1 MLLNT
6 ETFESRIVR
15 HRDQDTRSLRL
26 EDGSPEA
33 TRVELE
39 REQADVQD
47 LDLVRL
53 EERVLPCRFSSGLE
67 RNTWHLT
74 THRIH

>member
-1 MLLNT
+1 MDMLLNT
-6 ETFESRIVR
+6 ENFESRIVR

-53 EERVLPCRFSSGLE
+53 EERLLLVECVSS
-67 RNTWHLT
+67 
-74 THRIH
+74 